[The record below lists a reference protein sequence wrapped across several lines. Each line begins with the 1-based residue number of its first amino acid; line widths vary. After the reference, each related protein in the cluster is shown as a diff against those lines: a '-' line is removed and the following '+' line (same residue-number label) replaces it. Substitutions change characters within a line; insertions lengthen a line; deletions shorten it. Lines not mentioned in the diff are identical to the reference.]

1 MNLFLSYKK
10 AIFILIASCLL
21 IINHN
26 VIMIGLDSN
35 LFGILCSIIIFA
47 IGGRRTTINVNYP
60 LFALIFILEFIS
72 YRLHTKSVHFVA
84 LALFFCLM
92 YYNITQKFSF
102 IAFISILLFSS
113 IFNTFFDYLTTEIKQ
128 SLCYNVYAILK
139 NFIPISKIEGVN
151 FYLGDSKIAIDT
163 ACMGLSMF
171 KTGLLSGAFLLT
183 FEEKKHQKYFSIFQ
197 IFLFCMIV
205 VVLNIISNY
214 FRIIT
219 LILFNCTEENTL
231 HHTIGILCFVFYQ
244 IAPMLFI
251 VKFFKPKKEEIKTL
265 KTVNPSFLVY
275 IGIFL
280 VLTTSLEIN
289 NTLQENLIANLNST
303 YQTKNGIWIN
313 NEVFKI
319 SAPNKLTYIKT
330 PSHNPLVCWT
340 GSGYKIIKSAK
351 INKGD
356 EKIWMVKMEKNNI
369 KYDSFWW
376 YECDKKKYTSL
387 PEVLLIKLFYNKPV
401 CLINETSRS

>member
-1 MNLFLSYKK
+1 
-10 AIFILIASCLL
+10 
-21 IINHN
+21 
-26 VIMIGLDSN
+26 
-35 LFGILCSIIIFA
+35 
-47 IGGRRTTINVNYP
+47 
-60 LFALIFILEFIS
+60 
-72 YRLHTKSVHFVA
+72 VHFVA

-92 YYNITQKFSF
+92 HYNITQKFSF

-128 SLCYNVYAILK
+128 SLCYHVYAILK

-197 IFLFCMIV
+197 IFLFCMIL

-219 LILFNCTEENTL
+219 LIVFNCTEENTL

-244 IAPMLFI
+244 IAPMLFL

-289 NTLQENLIANLNST
+289 NTPQENLIANLNST